1 MNALKNKN
9 LRRISVVVTAQ
20 TLHHLEHMAAAA
32 GYKDTGRIIDKLMR
46 MYLAQ
51 KRIELSENVQNKPN
65 RS

>member
-1 MNALKNKN
+1 MKNKN
-9 LRRISVVVTAQ
+9 LRRLNTVVTAQ

-51 KRIELSENVQNKPN
+51 KKIELSENIQNNPHG
-65 RS
+65 S